1 MILPPSDPQFTGR
14 GFDPAAALRATHP
27 AVPAPTELCAA
38 QHAFLER
45 TRALVSSDEAA
56 QARAEIAAT
65 RARWAVRGTAIAHD
79 ATSWDA
85 ERALARRQL
94 QTRLAAVL
102 AGYAELRKAQRSH
115 FAALF
120 TKAQLPLPALDP
132 HVVLP
137 ADPELT
143 QYRSPFSLERRGP
156 LSAGWLNTMQ
166 VQDRSFARRE
176 IGHLVVDADLSVDP
190 DATWGLNELFGL
202 VPLHQA
208 WLSVACGTVFT
219 PASNGRLMIAA
230 ALHNFYSR
238 VNLSL
243 RDEWGLSEGA
253 VSAEVT
259 LFIAALR
266 PDGGEVLHSLVSARA
281 LSSDGDDANGELPDI
296 EQRAFNL
303 LAATETAFRA
313 GESVMVL
320 AGVSVRS
327 ASALNDMRASV
338 RPLLWWGLDELRI
351 GVIT

>member
-1 MILPPSDPQFTGR
+1 M
-14 GFDPAAALRATHP
+14 
-27 AVPAPTELCAA
+27 PAPTELCAA

-137 ADPELT
+137 ADPELI

-176 IGHLVVDADLSVDP
+176 IGHLVVDADLSVNP

-219 PASNGRLMIAA
+219 PASTGRLMIAA
-230 ALHNFYSR
+230 GGDRDRLPGGR
-238 VNLSL
+238 VG
-243 RDEWGLSEGA
+243 DGA
-253 VSAEVT
+253 GRGVGA
-259 LFIAALR
+259 IR
-266 PDGGEVLHSLVSARA
+266 KRA
-281 LSSDGDDANGELPDI
+281 QRHAC
-296 EQRAFNL
+296 QRAPP
-303 LAATETAFRA
+303 TVVGPGRTAHRRHCLSTTA
-313 GESVMVL
+313 G
-320 AGVSVRS
+320 
-327 ASALNDMRASV
+327 
-338 RPLLWWGLDELRI
+338 
-351 GVIT
+351 